1 MKSMNHWLRFSPQ
14 FPPLALD
21 TVKQQADPISYQPRS
36 TNSLILSSMSQ
47 NHSNNIGGFQNSANS
62 CYNPLRS
69 GGDGDNSNSAQGL
82 EMMRSDGSLCIMEA
96 LTRSHSAAEHWPQQ
110 RGMQSDGGIQQH
122 TLLTADQL
130 SRLTRN
136 GGAGDQQL
144 TGSHSHYELQSSGTE
159 TRDGPKL
166 EDFLGGASLGGQYSD
181 REAQQQQLDSL
192 YYNAG
197 NPGASYGRDG
207 QSRINVNLPYSS
219 QTGGGS
225 LHDVPSSYHV
235 AYGRVQ
241 DQSSLTNPQGY
252 EHQQSRVQHE
262 LQESNL
268 LAGSRLHPQNLLQ
281 AALDQSATA
290 ELLSDCALQL
300 PSGGSPNPGSEDY
313 GLKTWLRHQAA
324 AEKRVLNGLSGL
336 QPLTLSMSAGSHQ
349 SNGSAAVHGGGQLPI
364 AESPTGPEP
373 RKRGAGRAG
382 SKEPSPRKSI
392 DTFGQRT
399 SVYRGVTRHRWT
411 GRYEAH
417 LWDNSCRKEGQ
428 TRKGRQVYLG
438 GYDKEE
444 KAARAYDLAA
454 LKYWGPNTTINFPL
468 STYEAELE
476 EMKNMSRQEY
486 VASLRRKSSGFSR
499 GASMYRGVTRHHQHG
514 RWQARIG
521 RVAGNKDLYLGT
533 YSTQEEAAEA
543 YDLAA
548 IKFRGINAVT
558 NFDIS
563 RYDAG
568 RIQQAGASG
577 HHGAEAMKAA
587 KEAEVAAM
595 QSRVG
600 ATASQ
605 MHSHSQSQVNEEQQT
620 STHSTGG
627 PGSQLTSEVLSGQG
641 GLSKNLMEWQ
651 MLYQQQ
657 ARNSW
662 ESSSREESQRARLG
676 FGVDSMRAPSTQSKF
691 PPPTNGMLL
700 RNLMGLEALPQD
712 QNRRG
717 GESSCS
723 GNGGLLGQGMP
734 SSGSMMSTS
743 GFEGGGSSAYQS
755 GDGRALN
762 SPPMSNSAYQ
772 QQGQQG
778 GQGGQGSVDRGAV
791 VDSPKNSVG
800 ESEEASSKS
809 SAYDPV
815 LQGELSRSGILYM
828 SPGSG
833 SQGKMGSYVE
843 SNPMSPWISS
853 NAATVQGLAG
863 RSNLSMGGHMGSGPI
878 FAHSWNE

>member
-1 MKSMNHWLRFSPQ
+1 MAQML
-14 FPPLALD
+14 
-21 TVKQQADPISYQPRS
+21 T
-36 TNSLILSSMSQ
+36 
-47 NHSNNIGGFQNSANS
+47 SACAPGRLMVES
-62 CYNPLRS
+62 CVGPC
-69 GGDGDNSNSAQGL
+69 GW
-82 EMMRSDGSLCIMEA
+82 
-96 LTRSHSAAEHWPQQ
+96 TAEHWPQQ

-548 IKFRGINAVT
+548 IKFRGIYAVT
-558 NFDIS
+558 YFDIS

-762 SPPMSNSAYQ
+762 SPP
-772 QQGQQG
+772 
-778 GQGGQGSVDRGAV
+778 
-791 VDSPKNSVG
+791 
-800 ESEEASSKS
+800 ASSKS

-843 SNPMSPWISS
+843 SDPMSPWISS

>member
-1 MKSMNHWLRFSPQ
+1 MKSMNNWLTFSLKSPH
-14 FPPLALD
+14 LALD
-21 TVKQQADPISYQPRS
+21 AVKQLADPVNHQVRS
-36 TNSLILSSMSQ
+36 TNSLILSSMSH
-47 NHSNNIGGFQNSANS
+47 NHNSLGGYQDSAND
-62 CYNPLRS
+62 CYNSLRS
-69 GGDGDNSNSAQGL
+69 SSDGGNSTSGQGL

-96 LTRSHSAAEHWPQQ
+96 LSRSHSAAEHWPQQ

>member
-1 MKSMNHWLRFSPQ
+1 MKSMNNWLTFSLKSPH
-14 FPPLALD
+14 LALD
-21 TVKQQADPISYQPRS
+21 AVKQLADPVNHQVRS
-36 TNSLILSSMSQ
+36 TNSLILSSMSH
-47 NHSNNIGGFQNSANS
+47 NHNSLGGYQDSAND
-62 CYNPLRS
+62 CYNSLRS
-69 GGDGDNSNSAQGL
+69 SSDGGNSTSGQGL

-96 LTRSHSAAEHWPQQ
+96 LSRSHSAEHWPQQ

>member
-1 MKSMNHWLRFSPQ
+1 MHIMKRLRLP
-14 FPPLALD
+14 
-21 TVKQQADPISYQPRS
+21 
-36 TNSLILSSMSQ
+36 
-47 NHSNNIGGFQNSANS
+47 
-62 CYNPLRS
+62 
-69 GGDGDNSNSAQGL
+69 
-82 EMMRSDGSLCIMEA
+82 
-96 LTRSHSAAEHWPQQ
+96 AEHWPQQ

>member
-1 MKSMNHWLRFSPQ
+1 
-14 FPPLALD
+14 
-21 TVKQQADPISYQPRS
+21 
-36 TNSLILSSMSQ
+36 
-47 NHSNNIGGFQNSANS
+47 
-62 CYNPLRS
+62 
-69 GGDGDNSNSAQGL
+69 
-82 EMMRSDGSLCIMEA
+82 
-96 LTRSHSAAEHWPQQ
+96 
-110 RGMQSDGGIQQH
+110 
-122 TLLTADQL
+122 
-130 SRLTRN
+130 
-136 GGAGDQQL
+136 
-144 TGSHSHYELQSSGTE
+144 
-159 TRDGPKL
+159 
-166 EDFLGGASLGGQYSD
+166 
-181 REAQQQQLDSL
+181 
-192 YYNAG
+192 
-197 NPGASYGRDG
+197 
-207 QSRINVNLPYSS
+207 
-219 QTGGGS
+219 
-225 LHDVPSSYHV
+225 
-235 AYGRVQ
+235 
-241 DQSSLTNPQGY
+241 
-252 EHQQSRVQHE
+252 
-262 LQESNL
+262 
-268 LAGSRLHPQNLLQ
+268 
-281 AALDQSATA
+281 
-290 ELLSDCALQL
+290 
-300 PSGGSPNPGSEDY
+300 
-313 GLKTWLRHQAA
+313 
-324 AEKRVLNGLSGL
+324 
-336 QPLTLSMSAGSHQ
+336 
-349 SNGSAAVHGGGQLPI
+349 
-364 AESPTGPEP
+364 
-373 RKRGAGRAG
+373 
-382 SKEPSPRKSI
+382 
-392 DTFGQRT
+392 
-399 SVYRGVTRHRWT
+399 
-411 GRYEAH
+411 
-417 LWDNSCRKEGQ
+417 
-428 TRKGRQVYLG
+428 
-438 GYDKEE
+438 
-444 KAARAYDLAA
+444 
-454 LKYWGPNTTINFPL
+454 
-468 STYEAELE
+468 
-476 EMKNMSRQEY
+476 
-486 VASLRRKSSGFSR
+486 
-499 GASMYRGVTRHHQHG
+499 MYRGVTRHHQHG

-762 SPPMSNSAYQ
+762 SPPMSNSADRK
-772 QQGQQG
+772 
-778 GQGGQGSVDRGAV
+778 SVV
-791 VDSPKNSVG
+791 
-800 ESEEASSKS
+800 
-809 SAYDPV
+809 
-815 LQGELSRSGILYM
+815 
-828 SPGSG
+828 
-833 SQGKMGSYVE
+833 
-843 SNPMSPWISS
+843 
-853 NAATVQGLAG
+853 
-863 RSNLSMGGHMGSGPI
+863 
-878 FAHSWNE
+878 